1 MLWVRLLAHSSLVC
15 WNKLRVIIKITNTMK
30 FLHWFILAIAI
41 GVSAYLIPGVTVTPL
56 GALVLAVVLG
66 LINVFI
72 KPLIFLLTLPINI
85 LTLGIFS
92 LVINAL
98 LVILASAVVPGFSV
112 AGFWPAFWFSIIF
125 SLISTLFGVSY
136 SKE

>member
-1 MLWVRLLAHSSLVC
+1 
-15 WNKLRVIIKITNTMK
+15 
-30 FLHWFILAIAI
+30 
-41 GVSAYLIPGVTVTPL
+41 VTPI

-72 KPLIFLLTLPINI
+72 KPIVFLLTLPLNI

-98 LVILASAVVPGFSV
+98 FVMIASYIVPGFAV
-112 AGFWPAFWFSIIF
+112 FGFWPAFWFAIIF
-125 SLISTLFGVSY
+125 SLINALFGVSY
-136 SKE
+136 NKTTHNM